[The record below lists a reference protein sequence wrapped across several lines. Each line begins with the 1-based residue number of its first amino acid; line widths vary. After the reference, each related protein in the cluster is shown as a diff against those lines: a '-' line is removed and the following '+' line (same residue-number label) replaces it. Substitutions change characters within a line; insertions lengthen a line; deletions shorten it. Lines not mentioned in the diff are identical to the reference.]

1 MRVQTHIHSI
11 PLDRLVP
18 SQQHNARRTGGDNVD
33 DLVASIRADGLL
45 QNLTVIPADDAGWFE
60 VVAGSRRLRALQ
72 VLAANGELS
81 SRGVPCRVVDADA
94 AMDAS
99 TAENTIREQ
108 MHPADEVEAYARLR
122 AAGRTP
128 DDIAVRFGQ
137 SRRHVNRMLRLAT
150 LSPAIM
156 DEWRQDQLNVDQAQ
170 GLAITDDHALQEDVW
185 KQVRDHHWHNS
196 GDDIRELLTEGEVPL
211 TSALGK
217 FVGVQA
223 YEAAGGQVRRDLFAD
238 ADSAYLIDRKLVERL
253 AMEQLEASAARQRK
267 LGWLWVEPMLEQPSY
282 TVTTRMERLYDKP
295 TDEERAIAGVFVFI
309 GHSGRT
315 EVAGPYIR
323 PGDRAAAERGEDP
336 AQGGGEKAPPA
347 PKDELSAAQ
356 VQRLYGWRTAILRKQ
371 LASDPELMIR
381 VLTADLAK
389 DLLEHPGHGGA
400 TIVHATIHSPYNRG
414 QRNVIEGLQEAE
426 RFGVHLEA
434 ESTAWGERIEREAPD
449 GDVLAWLTEQP
460 LQVTLELLAHL
471 AAHGVLAGGSN
482 PEAEAEFMHRADFD
496 PSELWG
502 PDAEWLQTLTKPTIL
517 RIVREVLGADQ
528 AEALAGMKKRD
539 LAIKAAELLN
549 PTDYVPA
556 PLRPAGFT
564 AAWSDAP

>member
-18 SQQHNARRTGGDNVD
+18 SQHHNARRTGGDNVD
-33 DLVASIRADGLL
+33 DLVASIRAEGLL
-45 QNLTVIPADDAGWFE
+45 QNLTVIPAAEDGWFE

-72 VLAANGELS
+72 VLAEGGELT

-108 MHPADEVEAYARLR
+108 MHPADEVEAYARLKE
-122 AAGRTP
+122 AGRTV

-150 LSPAIM
+150 LSPALM

-170 GLAITDDHALQEDVW
+170 GLALTDDHALQEDVW
-185 KQVRDHHWHNS
+185 KKVRNRRWGND
-196 GDDIRELLTEGEVPL
+196 GEAIRQLLTEGEVPVG
-211 TSALGK
+211 SALGK
-217 FVGVQA
+217 FVGVEA

-238 ADSAYLIDRKLVERL
+238 ADSGYLIDRKLVERL
-253 AMEQLEASAARQRK
+253 AMEKLKASAERQRK
-267 LGWLWVEPMLEQPSY
+267 KGWLWVKPVLEHPSY
-282 TVTTRMERLYDKP
+282 TVTTHMDRLYGKP
-295 TDEERAIAGVFVFI
+295 TDEERALAGVFVVI

-315 EVAGPYIR
+315 EVVGPYIR

-347 PKDELSAAQ
+347 PKDEFTASQ

-371 LASDPELMIR
+371 LVGDPELMIR
-381 VLTADLAK
+381 ALTADLAK
-389 DLLEHPGHGGA
+389 DLLEHSGHGGS
-400 TIVHATIHSPYNRG
+400 TIVHATIHSPYSRT
-414 QRNVIEGLQEAE
+414 QRNVIEGMEEAD
-426 RFGVHLEA
+426 RFGVNLEA
-434 ESTAWGERIEREAPD
+434 ASTAWGERIEREAPD
-449 GDVLAWLTEQP
+449 GDVLAWLISQP

-471 AAHGVLAGGSN
+471 AAHGVLAGGN
-482 PEAEAEFMHRADFD
+482 DPEGEAEFMRRAGFD
-496 PSELWG
+496 SSALWG
-502 PDAEWLQTLTKPTIL
+502 PEAEWLQTLTKPTIL

-528 AEALAGMKKRD
+528 AEALAGMKKRE
-539 LAIKAAELLN
+539 LAIKAAELLAH
-549 PTDYVPA
+549 TDYVPA

-564 AAWSDAP
+564 APWSDAP